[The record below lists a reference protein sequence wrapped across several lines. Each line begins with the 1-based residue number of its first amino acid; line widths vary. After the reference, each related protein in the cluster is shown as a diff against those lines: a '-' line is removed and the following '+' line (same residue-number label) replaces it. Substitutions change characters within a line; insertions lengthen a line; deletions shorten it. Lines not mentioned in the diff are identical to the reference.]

1 MTGTKLKKKFNTK
14 GVILAGGS
22 GSRLFPITKVISK
35 QLLPVYN
42 KPMIFLSL
50 GLLLSI
56 GIKDILIIVTPRD
69 INLFKAL
76 LGNGSHFNCNISYK
90 IQKKPKGIAESI
102 KLSKSFFNSEK
113 IILLLGDN
121 FIFGN
126 NLDKII
132 IEAINS
138 KKGSSIFTYTVNSPE
153 QYGVLNIKNNKIINI
168 IEKPKKP
175 TSNKAIP
182 GIYIYDKKS
191 IKYVKDLVPSKRGE
205 LEITDLNNLYLKN
218 KDMEI
223 FELNEGIVWMDM
235 GTHDSYLEACQFIAA
250 TEKRQGYKIYDFYK

>member
-1 MTGTKLKKKFNTK
+1 MKISNNTK
-14 GVILAGGS
+14 GVILAGGA
-22 GSRLFPITKVISK
+22 GTRLSPITNVISK

-56 GIKDILIIVTPRD
+56 GIKEILIIVTPRD
-69 INLFKAL
+69 LKLFKSL
-76 LGNGSHFNCNISYK
+76 LGSGKKFNCKLYYK
-90 IQKKPKGIAESI
+90 TQTKPRGIAESI
-102 KLSKSFFNSEK
+102 KLSKHFFTSKK

-126 NLDKII
+126 NLENII
-132 IEAINS
+132 RNAINS
-138 KKGSSIFTYTVNSPE
+138 EKGSSIFTYSVNNPE
-153 QYGVLNIKNNKIINI
+153 HYGVLNIRNEKIINI

-182 GIYIYDKKS
+182 GIYIYDNKS
-191 IKYVKDLVPSKRGE
+191 IQYVKKLKPSNRGE
-205 LEITDLNNLYLKN
+205 LEITDLNNQYLKN

-223 FELNEGIVWMDM
+223 FHLDKGIVWMDM
-235 GTHDSYLEACQFIAA
+235 GTFDSYLEACQFIAA
-250 TEKRQGYKIYDFYK
+250 TEKRQGYKIYDIYIK